1 MAPKRKS
8 SDESDPQDV
17 QTGSSKRIKLL
28 PGAPANKSEFIS
40 QNSTDDTTTPPEK
53 HASSV
58 KPKATKKQPSFKGKV
73 RKLAPAKPLTA
84 VSTTGQKSSGE
95 QDKTVI
101 CVSRKTSLG
110 SYLSRCKKI
119 LTEEGYIIVY
129 GEIWI
134 H

>member
-17 QTGSSKRIKLL
+17 RTGSSKRIKLL
-28 PGAPANKSEFIS
+28 SDAPGNKSKFIS
-40 QNSTDDTTTPPEK
+40 QNSAKNTSTHPEK

-58 KPKATKKQPSFKGKV
+58 KPKATKKQPSFKGNV

-84 VSTTGQKSSGE
+84 VSTTGQKSSGQ
-95 QDKTVI
+95 QDKTVV

-110 SYLSRCKKI
+110 SYLSRCKRI